1 MKRPVVYRRQE
12 VDEHKWP
19 LLDFGDGLVDG
30 LSDVVDILAG
40 QAAHVDA
47 AASHQVHVLL
57 FDHVLHL
64 FGCSTNC
71 NRVSELHKW
80 CEDKVSQDRLFQT
93 EYELRGCTEAKYKT
107 YKDTLTVKSRVQEQK
122 YQV

>member
-1 MKRPVVYRRQE
+1 MKRPVAYRRQE

-71 NRVSELHKW
+71 NRVS
-80 CEDKVSQDRLFQT
+80 QDRLFQT